1 MLIGSKNDPF
11 STSKWVKTGRWS
23 GDFTGARVNIMAGM
37 KSEKKPR
44 FILSRRNQKGQVAV
58 FVALIFQVVFV
69 FFAMLINVGL
79 LVHHKINL
87 QQSTDLA
94 AYYGA
99 MKQAEILNVMAHV
112 NYQIRQSWKLFT
124 WRYRV
129 LGTFGI
135 IGVKGTSKE
144 TGSTNELPGFPVS
157 WIKDG
162 QKNTVPINFDVNA
175 ENQKC
180 TIGKAAGLGFADVP
194 FMCMGHIGF
203 ADWPAPSKGDETFCK
218 IDCGNLGN
226 AQTTI
231 GALPKVGNFSWGNA
245 NIGGAINKAI
255 TATENNIRYKCEN
268 LAPTTLAM
276 LGLYYGNYRFDT
288 TNRKKI
294 VDLLHKNLILEENEI
309 LDIEGKKI
317 ITGVKNT
324 LENNL
329 TEANKS
335 SLTQSSITTFNGAKK
350 SKTNEKLIAEI
361 KFQFLN
367 MFLFQCKCLAS
378 GDSCNPS
385 IELKNLG
392 DVSLANGSDLMNQL
406 NDKYKQLA
414 PSIQA
419 LFQDNSDKINTLG
432 YEKNPWYNVYYGV
445 KATSEP
451 RIPFL
456 PLSKI
461 KLNAISFA
469 KPFGGTIGPT
479 YYNTWSSSSESSTGS
494 FDSNLVDKTL
504 PAKTFASSGVDETT
518 LATVKGSIKI
528 TPNFSLYVGDTKGLS
543 DHKYLGIYQ
552 GMLETK
558 SIPKVGVQSVASR
571 DNKDPEPNAGRDH
584 KKADNWPKMS
594 EWNHLTTVPTDTLNY
609 DPLAFN
615 QTDDSNRKNS
625 YMRDIELTVVAP
637 NQFDIAYYS
646 IEPNFYQTYGVGK
659 LVNESDDK
667 PGPGLVAMANATNT
681 NIGDIA
687 FPHDFGSTVNAG
699 ISKLARQF
707 NVSRQLQVVTEL
719 FATGNVSDIPVDKI
733 SSAESMFF
741 TFIPRNPAALLSGW
755 TYNDPRTYSKFPE
768 PSQDD
773 KPYTMQ
779 FGSCNDK
786 RTGNGNEQIYASFPE
801 EDQNLPAAPG
811 NCVTGGR
818 TGYSVKLISSD
829 LVRKKTQ
836 HKDLGGL
843 GSGSSPILNPV
854 DENFLKFQ

>member
-1 MLIGSKNDPF
+1 
-11 STSKWVKTGRWS
+11 
-23 GDFTGARVNIMAGM
+23 M
-37 KSEKKPR
+37 KSEKRPR

-112 NYQIRQSWKLFT
+112 NYQIRQAWKLFT

-129 LGTFGI
+129 LGTFGVFGK
-135 IGVKGTSKE
+135 IGVS
-144 TGSTNELPGFPVS
+144 GSNEAPAFPIS
-157 WIKDG
+157 WISPG
-162 QKNTVPINFDVNA
+162 ITQTTPITFNPDA
-175 ENQKC
+175 ESKKC
-180 TIGKAAGLGFADVP
+180 TQGNAAGLNFSDVP

-203 ADWPAPSKGDETFCK
+203 ADWPSPDSGDETFCK

-226 AQTTI
+226 AQTSI
-231 GALPKVGNFSWGNA
+231 GSLPRVGNFKWGSA
-245 NIGGAINKAI
+245 NIGTAVGQAIDKTEAI
-255 TATENNIRYKCEN
+255 IRKRCEN
-268 LAPTTLAM
+268 LAPTTLSM
-276 LGLYYGNYRFDT
+276 LALYYGNYRFDT

-294 VDLLHKNLILEENEI
+294 IDLLHKNLMLEENDI

-317 ITGVKNT
+317 FTGVKNT

-335 SLTQSSITTFNGAKK
+335 SLTQNSVTTFNGAKK
-350 SKTNEKLIAEI
+350 SKTDGNLINEI

-367 MFLFQCKCLAS
+367 MFLFQCTCSKSDAS
-378 GDSCNPS
+378 CAPK
-385 IELKNLG
+385 IQLQNLG
-392 DVSLANGSDLMNQL
+392 DVSLANGSNLMKQL
-406 NDKYKQLA
+406 NDKFPQIA
-414 PSIQA
+414 SSVQA
-419 LFQDNSDKINTLG
+419 LFQDNSDLINTLG
-432 YEKNPWYNVYYGV
+432 FEKNPWYNVYYGV

-469 KPFGGTIGPT
+469 KPFGGTLGPS
-479 YYNTWSSSSESSTGS
+479 YYDKWASGSDSSTGGY
-494 FDSNLVDKTL
+494 DANRVDKTL
-504 PAKTFASSGVDETT
+504 PAITFASSGVDETT

-543 DHKYLGIYQ
+543 DHKYLAIYQ

-558 SIPKVGVQSVASR
+558 SIPKLATQSIASL
-571 DNKDPEPNAGRDH
+571 DNKATEASINNAH
-584 KKADNWPKMS
+584 KKAVNWPKMM
-594 EWNHLTTVPTDTLNY
+594 EWNHLTIEPTDTLNY

-615 QTDDSNRKNS
+615 QEDQNNRKNS
-625 YMRDIELTVVAP
+625 YMRDIELSVVAP
-637 NQFDIAYYS
+637 NQFDVAYYS
-646 IEPNFYQTYGVGK
+646 IEPNFYQAYGVGK

-667 PGPGLVAMANATNT
+667 PGPGLVAMANATST

-699 ISKLARQF
+699 ISKLARKY

-719 FATGNVSDIPVDKI
+719 FSAGTVSDIPVLNLD
-733 SSAESMFF
+733 SASDMFF
-741 TFIPRNPAALLSGW
+741 TFIPRNPAATLTGW
-755 TYNDPRTYSKFPE
+755 TYNDPRKYNEFPE
-768 PSQDD
+768 P
-773 KPYTMQ
+773 KNEAGEYTMH
-779 FGSCNDK
+779 FGSCNDQ
-786 RTGNGNEQIYASFPE
+786 RTGGSGNEKIYSTLQENDKSQP
-801 EDQNLPAAPG
+801 DVPG

-829 LVRKKTQ
+829 LVRVKTK
-836 HKDLGGL
+836 HKDLGGP
-843 GSGSSPILNPV
+843 GTGSSEIRNPV
-854 DENFLKFQ
+854 DENFLKF